1 MPDETGRTDL
11 AHQLSLARQA
21 EFLRALPEEALR
33 RLLLTCQVRAV
44 AAGDPIF
51 EDGDDGGSM
60 FVVLS
65 GELVVHKHG
74 RQIATGGPGQ
84 YFGEMALV
92 EGKPRSAGLRA
103 LSDAV
108 VLEIPAGSFQEHVL
122 TSAAALMAMLK
133 TMADRSRH
141 DLGALAASNEQ
152 LHRYTAAMEHANR
165 ELTDVRRELEEK
177 NRQLERLSTHDALTG
192 IPNRRHFDAT
202 LEQEWRRATREASPL
217 TLALC
222 DIDHFKGY
230 NDGYGHQEGDVCLER
245 VARALAETFR
255 RPGDLVA
262 RYGGEEF
269 VTVLPSTA
277 EKGAAA
283 LAEKMRAAIEALQIP
298 HRNSPIRSVVT
309 ISVGVATV
317 VPQPG
322 SEPEGLVDAADRALY
337 AAKQQGRNRVVVAGA
352 TTEGKAETAPS

>member
-1 MPDETGRTDL
+1 MRDEASRTDL
-11 AHQLSLARQA
+11 ARQLSLARQA

-33 RLLLTCQVRAV
+33 RLLAKGQVRAV

-51 EDGDDGGSM
+51 EDGEDGRSM

-65 GELVVHKHG
+65 GEILVHKHG

-84 YFGEMALV
+84 YFGEMALI
-92 EGKPRSAGLRA
+92 EGKPRSAGIEA

-108 VLEIPAGSFQEHVL
+108 VLEISAESFSEHVL
-122 TSAAALMAMLK
+122 SSADALMAMLK
-133 TMADRSRH
+133 TMANRSRH

-192 IPNRRHFDAT
+192 IPNRRRFDAT

-217 TLALC
+217 SLALC
-222 DIDHFKGY
+222 DIDYFKGY
-230 NDGYGHQEGDVCLER
+230 NDTYGHQEGDECLAR

-269 VTVLPSTA
+269 VSVLPGTTQ
-277 EKGAAA
+277 KGAAV
-283 LAEKMRAAIEALQIP
+283 LAERMRAAVEALQIP
-298 HRNSPIRSVVT
+298 HRSSPLGSVVT

-317 VPQPG
+317 VPPPG
-322 SEPEGLVDAADRALY
+322 SEPESLVDLADRALY
-337 AAKQQGRNRVVVAGA
+337 AAKQKGRNRVEAARA
-352 TTEGKAETAPS
+352 TPEAARTPPS